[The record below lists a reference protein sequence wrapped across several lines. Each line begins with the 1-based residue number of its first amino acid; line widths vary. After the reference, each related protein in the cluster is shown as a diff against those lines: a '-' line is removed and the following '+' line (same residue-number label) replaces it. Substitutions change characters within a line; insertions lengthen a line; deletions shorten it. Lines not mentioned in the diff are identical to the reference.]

1 MLFIFS
7 VPDSVFVITVP
18 PVFSIF
24 PYVFESSSP
33 FPLSVIVNEPLLFNN
48 VLFPLVKIYPFKSI
62 VIFFSSDTSNVGVLE
77 IMVAFLN
84 ISIVS
89 PLVDASIA
97 SCKSVYS
104 IFVLTNFAIGNLS
117 RYLTS

>member
-1 MLFIFS
+1 
-7 VPDSVFVITVP
+7 
-18 PVFSIF
+18 
-24 PYVFESSSP
+24 
-33 FPLSVIVNEPLLFNN
+33 
-48 VLFPLVKIYPFKSI
+48 
-62 VIFFSSDTSNVGVLE
+62 
-77 IMVAFLN
+77 MVAFLN

-104 IFVLTNFAIGNLS
+104 AFVLTSFAIGNLS